1 MPKYAR
7 QSGLELLRIVSM
19 FMVLA
24 VHIDGA
30 SLGLPMP
37 SGDCGSLTS
46 RHLWQLA
53 VESFAIIGV
62 NCFTMISGY
71 FGIRLRLRSMLM
83 FVGECLF
90 YSVGIYLLFVA
101 TGLRHFS
108 WTGFADSLM
117 VLSHS
122 DLWYIPAYFGLCLLA
137 PFINAGCDGMSRHRL
152 MAVTGVF
159 LLFNVWCGWWWN
171 GQFNP
176 TGYTLIQL
184 VLIYMLGRVVSR
196 FIPVGTHIGLK
207 GVFVSGVCY
216 FIATACIFMMS
227 LYIPSVKAFAYNS
240 PFVIVATVAFFVIFL
255 GVRFKS
261 RIVNYLALSA
271 FAVYLVHKN
280 PLIWGNYM
288 RPWVIKVWESC
299 SLVEFTL
306 YVLAFMVVCYLFV
319 ALIDTLRCRI
329 FDYIETLVNLV
340 ADEVRKC

>member
-1 MPKYAR
+1 M
-7 QSGLELLRIVSM
+7 L
-19 FMVLA
+19 MVLT

-30 SLGLPMP
+30 SLGLPQP

-46 RHLWQLA
+46 RHLWRLA

-71 FGIRLRLRSMLM
+71 FGIRLRLRSMLL
-83 FVGECLF
+83 FLGECLF

-108 WTGFADSLM
+108 WDGFADSLM

-122 DLWYIPAYFGLCLLA
+122 DLWYVPAYFGLCLLA
-137 PFINAGCDGMSRHRL
+137 PFINAGCEAMSRRRL
-152 MAVTGVF
+152 VVVTGVF
-159 LLFNVWCGWWWN
+159 VLFNVWCGWWWN

-176 TGYTLIQL
+176 TGYTVIQL
-184 VLIYMLGRVVSR
+184 VLVYMLGRVVSR
-196 FIPVGTHIGLK
+196 FISVGIHIGLK
-207 GVFVSGVCY
+207 GAFVAGGCY
-216 FIATACIFMMS
+216 VIATAGIFVTS
-227 LYIPSVKAFAYNS
+227 LYMPSVKAFAYNS
-240 PFVIVATVAFFVIFL
+240 PLVIVATVAFFVLFL

-288 RPWVIKVWESC
+288 QPWVIRTWESTTLLQF
-299 SLVEFTL
+299 SL
-306 YVLAFMVVCYLFV
+306 YAIAFMGIIYLSV
-319 ALIDTLRCRI
+319 AIVDVLRRGL
-329 FDYIETLVNLV
+329 FDCMVDM
-340 ADEVRKC
+340 ADKIRLKIQGD